1 MAIKAFRLGLIA
13 FLAVATVALPLHAQ
27 QGATITFRK
36 VFKSSYPE
44 FTEIKVSEDGTATA
58 DIRQLSDDPSPES
71 FAIDRP
77 LVDKIFQLAAQLHN
91 FDGVN
96 LDVHRKI
103 ANLGQKTFRYEKGAE
118 VHETAFNYT
127 ADPVAAQ
134 LTDLF
139 EGISREETDISDL
152 TRTMKYDR
160 LGVNDVMGNIEADYN
175 NKALPE
181 PERLLPVLD
190 QLASGEQYL
199 DIAREKA
206 RTLAG
211 RIRNGH

>member
-1 MAIKAFRLGLIA
+1 MATKAFRFGLIT
-13 FLAVATVALPLHAQ
+13 FLTVAAVVLTLHAQ

-58 DIRQLSDDPSPES
+58 DIRQLSDDPSAES
-71 FAIDRP
+71 FAIGRP

-118 VHETAFNYT
+118 VHETTFNYT
-127 ADPVAAQ
+127 ADSTAAQ
-134 LTDLF
+134 LADLF
-139 EGISREETDISDL
+139 EGISREQTDISDL

-160 LGVNDVMGNIEADYN
+160 LGVNDVMGNIETDYN

-190 QLASGEQYL
+190 QLANGDQYL
-199 DIAREKA
+199 DIAREQA